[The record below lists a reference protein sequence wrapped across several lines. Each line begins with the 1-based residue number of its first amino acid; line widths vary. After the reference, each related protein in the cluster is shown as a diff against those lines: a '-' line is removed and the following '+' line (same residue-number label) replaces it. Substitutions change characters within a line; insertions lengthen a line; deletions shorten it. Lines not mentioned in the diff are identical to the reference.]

1 MNKREF
7 IGKNCFDELSIL
19 FEEKNFQ
26 KILIITGKNSFEKS
40 GAKIK
45 LEKLLQK
52 KNHKTFFKE
61 NDYPE
66 INELKAFI
74 SVIDLFKPDV
84 ILSVG
89 GGAVLDLAK
98 IGNCL
103 YLENN
108 YVDKIKKGTLSIT
121 KKFTKV
127 IAIPTT
133 AGSGAEVTSNAVL
146 YIDKIKY
153 SIEGKNIKPDYAFVD
168 PELVMSLPNSLSA
181 SSGFDA
187 MSQAIESLFS
197 KKSNNESVKYA
208 LKSLEY
214 SYNNIES
221 HVNKKTFLTAYN
233 MCNASFFS
241 GKAINISKTT
251 APHAVS
257 YPFTAYFGIKHGHA
271 VSLTLTDFIE
281 YNFLK
286 KDYSDANFNLDSRFK
301 LIFET
306 FKVNGLK
313 DLIPKIN
320 KILSNINLETNF
332 SKLNISG
339 SNNIEKV
346 VSNINAQRLNNNPVP
361 LTVNSVKEILIKK
374 IKL

>member
-103 YLENN
+103 CLENN

-286 KDYSDANFNLDSRFK
+286 KDYSDANFNLDSRFR

-332 SKLNISG
+332 NKLNISG

>member
-1 MNKREF
+1 
-7 IGKNCFDELSIL
+7 
-19 FEEKNFQ
+19 
-26 KILIITGKNSFEKS
+26 
-40 GAKIK
+40 
-45 LEKLLQK
+45 
-52 KNHKTFFKE
+52 
-61 NDYPE
+61 
-66 INELKAFI
+66 
-74 SVIDLFKPDV
+74 
-84 ILSVG
+84 
-89 GGAVLDLAK
+89 
-98 IGNCL
+98 
-103 YLENN
+103 
-108 YVDKIKKGTLSIT
+108 
-121 KKFTKV
+121 
-127 IAIPTT
+127 
-133 AGSGAEVTSNAVL
+133 
-146 YIDKIKY
+146 
-153 SIEGKNIKPDYAFVD
+153 
-168 PELVMSLPNSLSA
+168 
-181 SSGFDA
+181 

-197 KKSNNESVKYA
+197 KKSNDESVKYA

-214 SYNNIES
+214 SYNSIES

-233 MCNASFFS
+233 MCNASYFS

-286 KDYSDANFNLDSRFK
+286 KDYSNANFNLNDRFK
-301 LIFET
+301 LIFDI
-306 FKVNGLK
+306 FKVNDLK

-361 LTVNSVKEILIKK
+361 LTVNSVREILIKK
-374 IKL
+374 IKS

>member
-1 MNKREF
+1 MNKKEF

-40 GAKIK
+40 GAKAK
-45 LEKLLQK
+45 LEKLLQN

-66 INELKAFI
+66 INELKVFI
-74 SVIDLFKPDV
+74 SAIDLFKPDV

-103 YLENN
+103 CLENN

-168 PELVMSLPNSLSA
+168 PELVMSLPNALSA

-197 KKSNNESVKYA
+197 KKSNDESVKYA

-320 KILSNINLETNF
+320 NILSNINLETNF

>member
-197 KKSNNESVKYA
+197 KKSNDESVKYA

-286 KDYSDANFNLDSRFK
+286 KDYSDANFNLDSRFR

-332 SKLNISG
+332 NKLNISG

>member
-1 MNKREF
+1 MNKKEF

-74 SVIDLFKPDV
+74 SAIDLFKPDV

-98 IGNCL
+98 IGNSLC
-103 YLENN
+103 LENN

-286 KDYSDANFNLDSRFK
+286 KDYSDANFNLDSRFR

-332 SKLNISG
+332 NKLNISG

>member
-74 SVIDLFKPDV
+74 SAIDLFKPDV

-103 YLENN
+103 CFENN

-361 LTVNSVKEILIKK
+361 LTVNSVKEILMKK
-374 IKL
+374 IKP

>member
-1 MNKREF
+1 MIRKEF
-7 IGKNCFDELSIL
+7 IGKKCLDELSFL
-19 FEEKNFQ
+19 FEEKNFK
-26 KILIITGKNSFEKS
+26 KILVITGKNSFEKS

-52 KNHKTFFKE
+52 KNVKFFLKE
-61 NDYPE
+61 SDYPE
-66 INELKAFI
+66 LYELQKFI
-74 SVIDLFKPDV
+74 SLINLFKPDV
-84 ILSVG
+84 ILCVG

-103 YLENN
+103 CLEND
-108 YVDKIKKGTLSIT
+108 YVNKIKNGSLHVS

-153 SIEGKNIKPDYAFVD
+153 SIEGKSIKPDYAFID
-168 PELVMSLPNSLSA
+168 PELVLSLSKSLSA

-197 KKSNNESVKYA
+197 KKSNDESVKYA
-208 LKSLEY
+208 LKSLKY
-214 SYNNIES
+214 SYKNIEN
-221 HVNKKTFLTAYN
+221 HINKKTFLTAYN

-257 YPFTAYFGIKHGHA
+257 YPFTAYFGINHGHA

-286 KDYSDANFNLDSRFK
+286 KNFSNASFDLNNRYK
-301 LIFET
+301 LIFDI
-306 FKVNGLK
+306 FKVSNFKGLI
-313 DLIPKIN
+313 LKIN
-320 KILSNINLETNF
+320 KILYNINLETDF
-332 SKLNISG
+332 EKLNITSL
-339 SNNIEKV
+339 NNIEKV

-361 LTVNSVKEILIKK
+361 LSVNSVKEILLKK
-374 IKL
+374 IKT

>member
-1 MNKREF
+1 MNKKEF

-40 GAKIK
+40 GAKTK
-45 LEKLLQK
+45 LEKLLQN

-74 SVIDLFKPDV
+74 SAIDLFKPDV

-98 IGNCL
+98 IGNSLC
-103 YLENN
+103 LENN

-339 SNNIEKV
+339 CNNIEKV

-361 LTVNSVKEILIKK
+361 LTVNSVKEILMKK
-374 IKL
+374 IKP

>member
-1 MNKREF
+1 MNNREF
-7 IGKNCFDELSIL
+7 IGKNCLDELSVL
-19 FEEKNFQ
+19 FEEKKLK

-52 KNHKTFFKE
+52 KILKIFFKE

-66 INELKAFI
+66 LNELKKFI
-74 SVIDLFKPDV
+74 SVITSFKPDV
-84 ILSVG
+84 ILSIG

-103 YLENN
+103 CLEDN
-108 YVDKIKKGTLSIT
+108 YVNKIKNGSLTVK

-146 YIDKIKY
+146 YIDKVKY
-153 SIEGKNIKPDYAFVD
+153 SIEGKNIIPDYAFVD
-168 PELVMSLPNSLSA
+168 PELVLSLPKSLSA

-197 KKSNNESVKYA
+197 KKSNDESVKYA
-208 LKSLEY
+208 IKSLEY
-214 SYNNIES
+214 SYSHIEN
-221 HVNKKTFLTAYN
+221 HVNQKTFSTAYN

-286 KDYSDANFNLDSRFK
+286 KNYSDAKFDLNEFFK
-301 LIFET
+301 LIFEI
-306 FKVNGLK
+306 FKVNDLRE
-313 DLIPKIN
+313 LIPKIN
-320 KILSNINLETNF
+320 KILYNINLETNF
-332 SKLNISG
+332 NKLNISG
-339 SNNIEKV
+339 KNTVEKI
-346 VSNINAQRLNNNPVP
+346 VSNINSQRLNNNPVP
-361 LTVNSVKEILIKK
+361 LTVKSVEEILLKK
-374 IKL
+374 IKS

>member
-1 MNKREF
+1 MQN
-7 IGKNCFDELSIL
+7 
-19 FEEKNFQ
+19 
-26 KILIITGKNSFEKS
+26 
-40 GAKIK
+40 
-45 LEKLLQK
+45 

-74 SVIDLFKPDV
+74 SAIDLFKPDV

-98 IGNCL
+98 IGNSLC
-103 YLENN
+103 LEND

-313 DLIPKIN
+313 DLITKIN

-361 LTVNSVKEILIKK
+361 LTVNSVKEILMKK
-374 IKL
+374 IKP